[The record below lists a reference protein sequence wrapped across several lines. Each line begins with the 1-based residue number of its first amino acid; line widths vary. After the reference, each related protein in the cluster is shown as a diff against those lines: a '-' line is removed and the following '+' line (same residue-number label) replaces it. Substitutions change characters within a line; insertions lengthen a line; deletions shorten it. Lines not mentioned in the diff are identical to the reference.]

1 MMRLRQPVLLL
12 YLLHL
17 AENPL
22 RKKNLER
29 RPRKAEEGKVC
40 SRRITLD
47 TPPSLTKP
55 QSV

>member
-40 SRRITLD
+40 SRRITLWFLVKLCCLL
-47 TPPSLTKP
+47 S
-55 QSV
+55 